1 MTKPAK
7 TAPDVRASR
16 LERLVSRLD
25 DVEKYLREEA
35 DFNRSW
41 TDGRRGANRANSEQ
55 YIAARI
61 TAANIRD
68 EWADATAEAKKILE
82 NNPCVT
88 GYGEL

>member
-1 MTKPAK
+1 MTKLAK

-68 EWADATAEAKKILE
+68 EWADATAEAKKYLKTILA
-82 NNPCVT
+82 
-88 GYGEL
+88 

>member
-1 MTKPAK
+1 M
-7 TAPDVRASR
+7 
-16 LERLVSRLD
+16 
-25 DVEKYLREEA
+25 EKYLREEA

-41 TDGRRGANRANSEQ
+41 TDGRRGANMANSEQ